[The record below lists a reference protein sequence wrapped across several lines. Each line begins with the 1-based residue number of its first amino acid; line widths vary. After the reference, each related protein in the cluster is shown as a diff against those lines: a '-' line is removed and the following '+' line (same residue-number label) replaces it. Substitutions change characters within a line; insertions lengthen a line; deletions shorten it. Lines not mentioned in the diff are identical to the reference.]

1 MSSPEEPTVA
11 GEDRRLTIIVVPH
24 GDLETRSF
32 IISYRKLKVL
42 VVFSVALLL
51 VVGLALAFLFPIMA
65 QAARVPGLE
74 RDLQDLEEQRS
85 RVVDLARTLQEVEA
99 QYERVRQLLGA
110 DAMLSSDSMPVLPPL
125 RGGDTMRTAPRG
137 DSGPAGPGTGDSG
150 ADNHPGDSAALIDH
164 WPLSV
169 AGYVTR
175 SLSDGRSRHPGVDI
189 AVPPDSYIRAAG
201 AGRVRAAGVD
211 EVYGRYV
218 VVEHGEGLETVY
230 GHASRIFVTAGD
242 RVGRGEVI
250 ALTGST
256 GRSTAP
262 HLHFE
267 VRHQGR
273 PVDPFLYV
281 RQP

>member
-1 MSSPEEPTVA
+1 MSSPDEPVVA

-42 VVFSVALLL
+42 VVFCVALLL
-51 VVGLALAFLFPIMA
+51 VVGLSLAFLFPIMA

-125 RGGDTMRTAPRG
+125 RGDTNRAAPRG
-137 DSGPAGPGTGDSG
+137 DSGPGDDG
-150 ADNHPGDSAALIDH
+150 AVNDPLASAALIDH